1 MHSGGYDSIF
11 VGKQN
16 STLMNEPTTSTA
28 LAVTNPEPSQ
38 NPAWLPRSLGPS
50 LSVPPLTPNPQ
61 PVSFFFLGSLHP
73 PESLGSSGQV
83 LVAQYLGLAR
93 DCRKASGLETKA
105 PWDGEALELR
115 ETARSIAKRVL
126 TLSLGLGLGLMA
138 CSRAIF
144 PLLLAVVCQS
154 KEVAAL
160 VSAVRACRVFFAVWF
175 RRRERERERDGL
187 RAG

>member
-1 MHSGGYDSIF
+1 M
-11 VGKQN
+11 
-16 STLMNEPTTSTA
+16 
-28 LAVTNPEPSQ
+28 
-38 NPAWLPRSLGPS
+38 
-50 LSVPPLTPNPQ
+50 PP
-61 PVSFFFLGSLHP
+61 PVSPACSPLAFLVRRR

-93 DCRKASGLETKA
+93 DGRKAAGLEAKA

-154 KEVAAL
+154 AEVAAL
-160 VSAVRACRVFFAVWF
+160 VSKVCVACVCVFFFCVLSSTALT
-175 RRRERERERDGL
+175 G
-187 RAG
+187 